1 MSRILTQTCA
11 LAAVLVLARPA
22 ATDPSEPLEI
32 CVAKA
37 QALFDGAEQ
46 RFQPPS
52 QDWFYDTQ
60 SALREEVARVG
71 AALDAMDPEEARAW
85 KSHLRWHL
93 LEENL
98 HSMSVNPRESKLGEL
113 ELVRR
118 WMFSNRE
125 GLEGPLFA
133 ELRERM
139 DAHLDAAFA
148 FSHDDLR
155 ATFTEKVALAR
166 QQCQAIAEQPSDA
179 NAVALGRTL
188 GWLQRTGQLTGQID
202 EVRSLLSLPNAQI
215 VVSTEF
221 AKRLLGLFE
230 TGVDQT
236 IDIVS
241 TETTPPSGILRRR
254 RTLYVSGSANTV
266 GTTSLEVVA
275 NAQEAEISLV
285 FQGQVIAR
293 CRADAGPAA
302 IHMETSGPVEAVK
315 PIYISPA
322 GLRLGETV
330 VDSQVRTRL
339 QGVSA
344 RSNFIRRI
352 ARWRAD
358 QPEARSYM
366 RSSGHSRTTILLQ
379 ENLDERVDAAI
390 AQIRAEVATMQ
401 ESMGGLREVLA
412 PAVREG
418 AVPDV
423 QGMRSTLTG
432 VELNIAGQRRHQFGA
447 VVPYSSGAVGGD
459 VQLRLHV
466 SLVNNMLETILGG
479 KTLSDEFLMR
489 YAKILQPQLP
499 LSLMVHSRS
508 RRWAVITAKYRPLE
522 LCLPEPNRLQFVM
535 RIESAEY
542 DGETYDAPCTVT
554 VDYDLVKNDFDEYE
568 LVRDGDIHL
577 ETALPTNARS
587 FLHKRL
593 DAFFAPLLN
602 GGGVA
607 VPDGGVLGAISG
619 IEPAGVEVAND
630 WIVIGLN
637 VPEEV
642 LDALM
647 SYRRSEEDP
656 AL

>member
-1 MSRILTQTCA
+1 MIDVLRIPLQSGA
-11 LAAVLVLARPA
+11 LAAMLLLARLA
-22 ATDPSEPLEI
+22 AADPGESLEI
-32 CVAKA
+32 RAA
-37 QALFDGAEQ
+37 QAQAEFDGAEQ

-52 QDWFYDTQ
+52 EAWFYDSQ
-60 SALREEVARVG
+60 SALRDEVARVG
-71 AALDAMDPEEARAW
+71 AALDAMDPEEAGAW

-93 LEENL
+93 LEANL
-98 HSMSVNPRESKLGEL
+98 HSMSVNLGEL

-155 ATFTEKVALAR
+155 ATFAEKVALAR

-179 NAVALGRTL
+179 RAVALGRTL
-188 GWLQRTGQLTGQID
+188 GWLQRTGQLSSEID

-221 AKRLLGLFE
+221 AQRLLGLFE
-230 TGVDQT
+230 TDVDQT
-236 IDIVS
+236 IRVVG
-241 TETTPPSGILRRR
+241 TETAPPSGILRRR
-254 RTLYVSGSANTV
+254 RTLRISGSANSV
-266 GTTSLEVVA
+266 GSTLLEIVA
-275 NAQEAEISLV
+275 NEEEAQISLV
-285 FQGQVIAR
+285 FRGKVIAH

-302 IHMETSGPVEAVK
+302 IHMVTSGPIGAVK
-315 PIYISPA
+315 PIYISMA

-330 VDSQVRTRL
+330 VDSQVTTRL
-339 QGVSA
+339 SGVTA
-344 RSNFIRRI
+344 RRNFIRRI
-352 ARWRAD
+352 AQRRAE
-358 QPEARSYM
+358 QPDSLSYM
-366 RSSGHSRTTILLQ
+366 RSGGHTRTTTLLRD
-379 ENLDERVDAAI
+379 NLDERVDEVLAE
-390 AQIRAEVATMQ
+390 IRAEIAQTQ
-401 ESMGGLREVLA
+401 ESMGSFREVLA
-412 PAVREG
+412 PVVREG
-418 AVPDV
+418 AVPDI
-423 QGMRSTLTG
+423 QGLRSTLAG
-432 VELNIAGQRRHQFGA
+432 IELNIAGQRRHQFGA

-489 YAKILQPQLP
+489 YAKILQAQLP
-499 LSLMVHSRS
+499 LPLMVHSRS
-508 RRWAVITAKYRPLE
+508 RRWAITTAKYRPLE
-522 LCLPEPNRLQFVM
+522 LRLPEPNRLQFVM
-535 RIESAEY
+535 RIEAVEI
-542 DGETYDAPCTVT
+542 DGQTFDVPATAT
-554 VDYDLVKNDFDEYE
+554 INYDLVKNDFDEYE
-568 LVRDGDIHL
+568 LVRDGEVQL
-577 ETALPTNARS
+577 ETALPTNVRS
-587 FLHKRL
+587 FLHEKL

-637 VPEEV
+637 VPDEV
-642 LDALM
+642 LDAVM
-647 SYRRSEEDP
+647 RYRRSEADP
-656 AL
+656 AT